1 MNLVI
6 FDITIMAM
14 VYLTYRVVTLLNKV
28 VAGVDGGGV
37 ASWVV
42 RVLMII
48 MVIIMILTRE
58 RTFEKSL
65 PGCTKHSS
73 SHCSGKPSQN
83 WGNRRRSRQHRV
95 LFGQHSLI
103 WIIMMISHRLH
114 IHRPCSNWHRP
125 YIRPT
130 WPRHEFVECVCC
142 SMDFYGMDFLAWIF

>member
-6 FDITIMAM
+6 FDITIMVM

-48 MVIIMILTRE
+48 MVIIMILTHE
-58 RTFEKSL
+58 RKFEKSL

-83 WGNRRRSRQHRV
+83 
-95 LFGQHSLI
+95 
-103 WIIMMISHRLH
+103 
-114 IHRPCSNWHRP
+114 
-125 YIRPT
+125 
-130 WPRHEFVECVCC
+130 
-142 SMDFYGMDFLAWIF
+142 

>member
-6 FDITIMAM
+6 FDITIMDQVM

-48 MVIIMILTRE
+48 MVIMILTRE
-58 RTFEKSL
+58 RKFEKTL

-83 WGNRRRSRQHRV
+83 
-95 LFGQHSLI
+95 
-103 WIIMMISHRLH
+103 
-114 IHRPCSNWHRP
+114 
-125 YIRPT
+125 
-130 WPRHEFVECVCC
+130 
-142 SMDFYGMDFLAWIF
+142 